1 MLFADGH
8 NAYENTTDVGIKNDQ
23 IYVPRPTGAL
33 TELQIR
39 QGNVAIMGSGTSPA
53 AGHPAA
59 GLTIQPQGLEDSY
72 LVNDDDMKE
81 KPKTS

>member
-1 MLFADGH
+1 
-8 NAYENTTDVGIKNDQ
+8 ENTTDVGIKNDQ
-23 IYVPRPTGAL
+23 IYVPRPTGAH

-39 QGNVAIMGSGTSPA
+39 QGNVTIMGSGTSPA
-53 AGHPAA
+53 AGHNPA
-59 GLTIQPQGLEDSY
+59 IQPQGLEDSY